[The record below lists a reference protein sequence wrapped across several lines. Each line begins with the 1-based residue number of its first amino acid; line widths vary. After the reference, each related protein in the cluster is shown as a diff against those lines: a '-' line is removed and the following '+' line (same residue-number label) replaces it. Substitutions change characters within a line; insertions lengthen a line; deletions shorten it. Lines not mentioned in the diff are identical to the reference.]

1 MRRSLAR
8 SLMRED
14 VRLVKCCASFL
25 GAVILAAGC
34 DAREN
39 RSDAISTTAR
49 GDRNALTATASR
61 PSGKRF
67 DLTIAGFNYT
77 NRYIDDYRADGQWGG
92 NLNISA
98 PGSAGGG
105 SVCCVAYFDTGGKR
119 TVKVRWQSGA
129 CYFSSK
135 STISSDIYRNLH
147 SFFKEVEVQL
157 DTSKARRPNFL
168 EVHFYPDGT
177 VKAVVTDATS
187 GPVMIVDPASE
198 DRSEFP
204 RCPDDKKPL

>member
-1 MRRSLAR
+1 MFYQKSIPRASFFR
-8 SLMRED
+8 
-14 VRLVKCCASFL
+14 VILVPFFL
-25 GAVILAAGC
+25 GALIVAAGC
-34 DAREN
+34 DASKN
-39 RSDAISTTAR
+39 RPDAIATSASANPNTLA
-49 GDRNALTATASR
+49 ATASK

-77 NRYIDDYRADGQWGG
+77 NRYIDDYRVNGQWGG
-92 NLNISA
+92 NLNISG

-105 SVCCVAYFDTGGKR
+105 SVCCVAYFDTGGKN

-129 CYFSSK
+129 CYFTTK
-135 STISSDIYRNLH
+135 STISTDIYQNLH
-147 SFFKEVEVQL
+147 SFYKEIEVQL
-157 DTSKARRPNFL
+157 DTSRARNPNYL

-187 GPVMIVDPASE
+187 GPAMIVDPASE

>member
-1 MRRSLAR
+1 MFYQKPIPR
-8 SLMRED
+8 
-14 VRLVKCCASFL
+14 ASFFR
-25 GAVILAAGC
+25 VIYVSFFVGTLIVAAGC
-34 DAREN
+34 DASQN
-39 RSDAISTTAR
+39 RPDVIATSTRANP
-49 GDRNALTATASR
+49 NALAAAASK

-77 NRYIDDYRADGQWGG
+77 NRYIDEYRVNGQWGG
-92 NLNISA
+92 NLNVSG

-105 SVCCVAYFDTGGKR
+105 SACCIAYFDTGGKK

-129 CYFSSK
+129 CFYTTK
-135 STISSDIYRNLH
+135 STISSDTYQNLH
-147 SFFKEVEVQL
+147 SFFTEVEVQL
-157 DTSKARRPNFL
+157 DTSKARKPNYL
-168 EVHFYPDGT
+168 EVHFYSDGT

-187 GPVMIVDPASE
+187 GPAVIVDPSRE